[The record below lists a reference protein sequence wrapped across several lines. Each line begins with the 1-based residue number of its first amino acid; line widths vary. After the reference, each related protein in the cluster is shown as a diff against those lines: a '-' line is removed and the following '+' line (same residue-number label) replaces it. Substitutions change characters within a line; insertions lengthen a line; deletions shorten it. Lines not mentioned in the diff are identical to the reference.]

1 MMIAALLLAM
11 AEAAS
16 PSGFYTTSQMEVG
29 AALQLDEDG
38 KFQYQLDYG
47 AVSEAAEGNWSS
59 DGTSVFLTATRMQG
73 AYKTDNFQREPLKI
87 DGDRLLLNRYDTV
100 IRFEREELPTPADR
114 KSGELQN
121 GNSGRTDDKH

>member
-1 MMIAALLLAM
+1 MMIAALLLAL
-11 AEAAS
+11 AEEAS

-29 AALQLDEDG
+29 AALQLDDDG

-47 AVSEAAEGNWSS
+47 AVSEAAEGNWST
-59 DGTSVFLTATRMQG
+59 DGSSVFLTATRMQG
-73 AYKTDNFQREPLKI
+73 AYKTHNFNREPLKI
-87 DGDRLLLNRYDTV
+87 EAGRLLLNRYDTV

-121 GNSGRTDDKH
+121 GNSGRTDDQH

>member
-29 AALQLDEDG
+29 AALQLDDDG

-47 AVSEAAEGNWSS
+47 AVSEAAEGNWST
-59 DGTSVFLTATRMQG
+59 DGSSVFLTATRMQG
-73 AYKTDNFQREPLKI
+73 AYKTHNFNREPLKI
-87 DGDRLLLNRYDTV
+87 EAGRLLLNRYDTV

-121 GNSGRTDDKH
+121 GNSGRTDDQH